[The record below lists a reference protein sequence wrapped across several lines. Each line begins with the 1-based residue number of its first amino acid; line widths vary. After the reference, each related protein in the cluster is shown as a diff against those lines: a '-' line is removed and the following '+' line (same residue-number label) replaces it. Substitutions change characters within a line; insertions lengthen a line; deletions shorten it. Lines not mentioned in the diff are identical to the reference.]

1 MMFPNENYIR
11 YFQREELPEETPSG
25 RSGCIR
31 YGTFLVFSQTERE
44 LEKLQ
49 LLRDALGDFV
59 IDHVTT
65 RMHKTILGAF
75 GIDANVLRN

>member
-1 MMFPNENYIR
+1 M
-11 YFQREELPEETPSG
+11 
-25 RSGCIR
+25 
-31 YGTFLVFSQTERE
+31 FSQTERE

-75 GIDANVLRN
+75 GIDANVLRKLNAEICQKLKETDGSR